1 MKRWLRENPR
11 HALRGLAGVL
21 RTETSG
27 RIQAF
32 AAIVIISAGFFFG
45 IDRVEWIA
53 IIFAIALVI
62 GAECINTAIESFADA
77 VHPERHP
84 LVGKAKDCAA
94 GGVLVAA
101 IAAAVIGFI
110 VFAPQVI
117 SWLQTLLQTST
128 SPVS

>member
-32 AAIVIISAGFFFG
+32 AAIVIIGVGFFFG
-45 IDRVEWIA
+45 IDRAEWIA

-62 GAECINTAIESFADA
+62 GAECFNTAVESLADA
-77 VHPERHP
+77 VHPERHS
-84 LVGKAKDCAA
+84 LIGKAKDCAA

-110 VFAPQVI
+110 VFAPKVI

-128 SPVS
+128 SPAN